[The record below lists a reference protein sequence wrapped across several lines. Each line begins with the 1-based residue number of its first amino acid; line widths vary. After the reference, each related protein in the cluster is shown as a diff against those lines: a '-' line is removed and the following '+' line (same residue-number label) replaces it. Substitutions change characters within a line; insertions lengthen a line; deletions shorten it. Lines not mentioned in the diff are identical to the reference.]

1 MDDAKRGKE
10 QFEYLFLDI
19 EWNQA
24 PGTIDLDGRE
34 AIQIGVVAADVEL
47 QKVKTFSKAIRLS
60 DPNLFN
66 EQTERISHNSIDN
79 IMQGNEENVV
89 LSNFSQTF
97 PDYHYL
103 VVWTQDTYDSFI
115 RDMRKYGISIKR
127 HKVVILQEVLDII
140 TGNSGNQIGFENALI
155 CAGIE
160 YVPNYLHYAK
170 HDANY
175 LYQLFHQCFQQYS
188 DMTVDESCLLN
199 KATGKLHTENCR
211 YMKTILSERKMVVS
225 KNMIFKGYIV
235 CKYCGEEQIWK
246 NLEWEFR
253 SKCKT
258 QGNKY
263 KDKLKQL

>member
-115 RDMRKYGISIKR
+115 RD
-127 HKVVILQEVLDII
+127 
-140 TGNSGNQIGFENALI
+140 A
-155 CAGIE
+155 
-160 YVPNYLHYAK
+160 
-170 HDANY
+170 
-175 LYQLFHQCFQQYS
+175 
-188 DMTVDESCLLN
+188 
-199 KATGKLHTENCR
+199 
-211 YMKTILSERKMVVS
+211 
-225 KNMIFKGYIV
+225 
-235 CKYCGEEQIWK
+235 
-246 NLEWEFR
+246 
-253 SKCKT
+253 
-258 QGNKY
+258 
-263 KDKLKQL
+263 

>member
-127 HKVVILQEVLDII
+127 HVVYAMIYCMNMKKSVKFSVFYLMK
-140 TGNSGNQIGFENALI
+140 AL
-155 CAGIE
+155 GI
-160 YVPNYLHYAK
+160 YCRH
-170 HDANY
+170 
-175 LYQLFHQCFQQYS
+175 LF
-188 DMTVDESCLLN
+188 
-199 KATGKLHTENCR
+199 
-211 YMKTILSERKMVVS
+211 
-225 KNMIFKGYIV
+225 
-235 CKYCGEEQIWK
+235 
-246 NLEWEFR
+246 
-253 SKCKT
+253 
-258 QGNKY
+258 
-263 KDKLKQL
+263 

>member
-1 MDDAKRGKE
+1 M
-10 QFEYLFLDI
+10 DI

-66 EQTERISHNSIDN
+66 EQTEHISHNSIDN
-79 IMQGNEENVV
+79 IMQGNGENVV

-103 VVWTQDTYDSFI
+103 IVWTQDTYDLFI

-160 YVPNYLHYAK
+160 YVLIICTMQNMMPIIFTNYSI
-170 HDANY
+170 N
-175 LYQLFHQCFQQYS
+175 
-188 DMTVDESCLLN
+188 
-199 KATGKLHTENCR
+199 
-211 YMKTILSERKMVVS
+211 VS
-225 KNMIFKGYIV
+225 NNIV
-235 CKYCGEEQIWK
+235 I
-246 NLEWEFR
+246 
-253 SKCKT
+253 
-258 QGNKY
+258 
-263 KDKLKQL
+263 